1 MNHKDGALPLFLGF
15 SFSRQHSILQG
26 LGEGLR
32 PCLRDDGLKAF
43 VLNVHVCVI
52 HMCVCVFT
60 CAHVGMH
67 VHMWVG
73 IQGSQR
79 LMSDVFFRLARL
91 CFLRQGSFTKPGAHQ
106 FG

>member
-52 HMCVCVFT
+52 HMCVCVCSLVLMWACMCT
-60 CAHVGMH
+60 CG
-67 VHMWVG
+67 WVYKE
-73 IQGSQR
+73 
-79 LMSDVFFRLARL
+79 ARD
-91 CFLRQGSFTKPGAHQ
+91 
-106 FG
+106 

>member
-43 VLNVHVCVI
+43 VLNCACVLCI
-52 HMCVCVFT
+52 CVCVHLCPCGHA
-60 CAHVGMH
+60 CAHVGGYTRKPEIN
-67 VHMWVG
+67 VRCLL
-73 IQGSQR
+73 QTRS
-79 LMSDVFFRLARL
+79 SVFFEMGVFHKTWSSPIWLN
-91 CFLRQGSFTKPGAHQ
+91 
-106 FG
+106 